1 PPDGRAALARGGLG
15 RHRHRAAGVRLAA
28 RRRRPRREAGRGG
41 AYGRRLRGAAGL
53 RQRRHAAARGGALP
67 STRATRAGSWQAGA
81 GRGGHCGGGYER
93 RRTRAC
99 RYGACRG
106 GARRAADRPRDAGPR
121 GRGGGRALPHRPGGR
136 RAAPCGTAPG
146 RGLRGPRA
154 HGAAAPP
161 RRTPDVSAVLFTSQV
176 WPGVTF
182 EALLSADTVASPGDY
197 ALTVGQV
204 RVTALP
210 AAQRDRVSASV
221 EVTNLSTCLLL
232 LDVRLRDDGAYV
244 GDGWLLRVRA
254 RRAGQPPR
262 PLVVTIPEV
271 PLVTPLGVRTAANA
285 FSAELSGR
293 FVECER
299 RTRPRAG

>member
-1 PPDGRAALARGGLG
+1 MSGGGRGRAGTARAAAALAALLTALATPAYAGAAGDARCRIAPGSVAPAPVE
-15 RHRHRAAGVRLAA
+15 RHRAVGCEARAGEE
-28 RRRRPRREAGRGG
+28 RPRR
-41 AYGRRLRGAAGL
+41 
-53 RQRRHAAARGGALP
+53 
-67 STRATRAGSWQAGA
+67 
-81 GRGGHCGGGYER
+81 
-93 RRTRAC
+93 
-99 RYGACRG
+99 
-106 GARRAADRPRDAGPR
+106 
-121 GRGGGRALPHRPGGR
+121 
-136 RAAPCGTAPG
+136 TA
-146 RGLRGPRA
+146 
-154 HGAAAPP
+154 
-161 RRTPDVSAVLFTSQV
+161 DVSAVLFTSQV

-182 EALLSADTVASPGDY
+182 AALLSADTVASPGDY